1 MVPAQFFAENQNG
14 EHGKDDQGNDLLDDF
29 ELGKRKDA
37 EPDPICGH
45 LERVFEKGNALRDCA
60 NEALAAMEADGK
72 LKAIEAEWLQTATG
86 APLIK

>member
-1 MVPAQFFAENQNG
+1 MDLPSALYTAAVVLPDGVVLGQFEAAPTTHRESG
-14 EHGKDDQGNDLLDDF
+14 G
-29 ELGKRKDA
+29 
-37 EPDPICGH
+37 
-45 LERVFEKGNALRDCA
+45 FEKGNALRDCA

>member
-1 MVPAQFFAENQNG
+1 M
-14 EHGKDDQGNDLLDDF
+14 
-29 ELGKRKDA
+29 
-37 EPDPICGH
+37 
-45 LERVFEKGNALRDCA
+45 FEKGNALRDCA